1 MALIKCKE
9 CGNEVSSKAESCPKC
24 GAKVKKRG
32 VGLLGWIGILFLVS
46 VVATALAPHGG
57 SSSSIS
63 SSAGAPSAPP
73 AKSPKKEALS
83 SLEVKKLNWRKG
95 GFENVML
102 VNVTF
107 QNNGKRDVKDIEL
120 ECTHYSN
127 SGTRIDSNKK
137 VIYEVVSAGKSRSV
151 KEFSMGF
158 IHSQASKTS
167 CEVTDLMVI

>member
-1 MALIKCKE
+1 MALIKCKD

-24 GAKVKKRG
+24 GAKVKKKG
-32 VGLLGWIGILFLVS
+32 IGLFGWIGILFLVG
-46 VVATALAPHGG
+46 VVAAAVAPHGG
-57 SSSSIS
+57 SSSSSTEAS
-63 SSAGAPSAPP
+63 SSPRP
-73 AKSPKKEALS
+73 KSPKEEALS
-83 SLEVKKLNWRKG
+83 SFEVKKLNWRKG

-102 VNVTF
+102 VDATF

-137 VIYEVVSAGKSRSV
+137 VIYEVVSAGKVRSV
-151 KEFSMGF
+151 KDFSMGF

-167 CEVTDLMVI
+167 CEVTDIVVI